1 MVRRTTRTLLA
12 EGDGSVVRRT
22 TLACGARIVTEQV
35 PSVRSVS
42 LGIWVGVGSR
52 DETPGQAG
60 AAHYLEH
67 LLFKG
72 TATRSALD
80 ISASI
85 DAVGGELNAFTEKE
99 FTCFYA
105 RVLDTD
111 LPLAIDVVTDVVTAA
126 TLESHDV
133 DSERGVILEEI
144 AMRDDDPADLVHED
158 FSRALFGD
166 TELGRSILGSVDTIE
181 AITPRAIRSFYR
193 RHYRPEHMVIAAAG
207 SLEHA
212 EVVRHVE
219 RALERA
225 GVLDGRSDPDTPRIG
240 PVRRR
245 RPRSSIITPRATEQ
259 ANLVLGV
266 PAYPRS
272 DDRRFA
278 VGVLN
283 AALGGGMSSRL
294 FQRVREE
301 RGLAYS
307 VYSFSGAYSDAGYL
321 GVYAGCH
328 PSKARDV
335 LAICRDELSL
345 LRAHGLTPEE
355 LQRGKGQ
362 LRGSM
367 VLGQE
372 DTGAR
377 MSRIAKGE
385 LVYNELLSVREV
397 LRRIESVTADDVCE
411 VAEDLLAVEPSLAVI
426 GPFDASTIE

>member
-1 MVRRTTRTLLA
+1 MRRTTRTLLA

-22 TLACGARIVTEQV
+22 VLPCGLRIVTEHV

-72 TATRSALD
+72 TRTRTALD
-80 ISASI
+80 ISAAI
-85 DAVGGELNAFTEKE
+85 DSVGGELNAFTDKE

-111 LPLAIDVVTDVVTAA
+111 LPLAIDVVTDVVTQA
-126 TLESHDV
+126 TLEAHDV
-133 DSERGVILEEI
+133 ESERGVILEEI

-158 FSRALFGD
+158 FARALFGD
-166 TELGRSILGSVDTIE
+166 TDLGRSILGSVQTIE
-181 AITPRAIRSFYR
+181 SITPRAIRSFYV
-193 RHYRPEHMVIAAAG
+193 RHYRPEHMVVAVAG
-207 SLEHA
+207 SLEHG
-212 EVVRHVE
+212 EVVRLVE
-219 RALERA
+219 RAFARSGL
-225 GVLDGRSDPDTPRIG
+225 LDGHAEPDPPRIG

-245 RPRSSIITPRATEQ
+245 RPRASIITSRSTEQ

-266 PAYPRS
+266 PSYRRS
-272 DDRRFA
+272 DERRFA

-307 VYSFSGAYSDAGYL
+307 VYSFSGAYAEAGYL
-321 GVYAGCH
+321 GIYAGCH

-335 LAICRDELSL
+335 LAICRDELNL
-345 LRAHGLTPEE
+345 LSAHGITAQE

-385 LVYNELLSVREV
+385 LVYDELLSVREV
-397 LRRIESVTADDVCE
+397 LGRVEAVTAEE
-411 VAEDLLAVEPSLAVI
+411 VQAVASDLLSAEPSLAVI
-426 GPFDASTIE
+426 GPFDATTIE